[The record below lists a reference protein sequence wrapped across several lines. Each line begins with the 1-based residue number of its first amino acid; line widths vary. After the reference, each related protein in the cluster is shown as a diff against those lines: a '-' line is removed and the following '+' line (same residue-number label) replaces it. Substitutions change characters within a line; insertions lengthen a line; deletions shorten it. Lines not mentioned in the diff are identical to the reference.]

1 VAQFPSGTLSAKHK
15 LAILEPLNYKI
26 EVNNMKLIPYIVAFA
41 LLVGTSIAGV
51 TVRVIPTP
59 RTAEVDGS
67 TELTVK
73 RMPEG
78 GVFSLTVNKGQDVS
92 FYTIQWFKN
101 GQLIPGETGQELRK
115 DIATGDMNGV
125 YNVTMAS
132 PCATVNSKPIQVVVE
147 RRGFQINTRIPTIQD
162 GVAGLNDVE
171 GAVYELQACQ
181 PNPVTDRATINF
193 STGANGHVMLKV
205 VDLNGNV
212 IATLVNDVL
221 PAGTH
226 EVTMNTRDYNMSSS
240 MYYYVL
246 STAGFTDTKPMMMVK

>member
-1 VAQFPSGTLSAKHK
+1 MSGTVSAKHK
-15 LAILEPLNYKI
+15 LPILESLSNKI
-26 EVNNMKLIPYIVAFA
+26 RVDIMKIIPYIVTFA
-41 LLVGTSIAGV
+41 LLVGTATAGL
-51 TVRVIPTP
+51 TVRIIPTP

-67 TELTVK
+67 NELMVK

-78 GVFSLTVNKGQDVS
+78 GEFLLTVNKGQDVS

-101 GQLIPGETGQELRK
+101 GELLPGETGQSLRRMT
-115 DIATGDMNGV
+115 ATGDMNGV

-147 RRGFQINTRIPTIQD
+147 RRGFQVNTRISSPLE
-162 GVAGLNDVE
+162 GVAGINDVQ

-221 PAGTH
+221 PAGSH
-226 EVTMNTRDYNMSSS
+226 EVTINTRDHNMSSS

-246 STAGFTDTKPMMMVK
+246 STAGFTDTKPMMIAK

>member
-1 VAQFPSGTLSAKHK
+1 MKII
-15 LAILEPLNYKI
+15 AILFI
-26 EVNNMKLIPYIVAFA
+26 SALIATQA
-41 LLVGTSIAGV
+41 TAGV
-51 TVRVIPTP
+51 TVRIIPTP

-78 GVFSLTVNKGQDVS
+78 GEFLLTVNKGQDVS
-92 FYTIQWFKN
+92 FYTIQWYKN
-101 GQLIPGETGQELRK
+101 GEVIQGETGQELRRK
-115 DIATGDMNGV
+115 IATGDMNGV
-125 YNVTMAS
+125 YTVSMAS

-147 RRGFQINTRIPTIQD
+147 RRGFQVNTRIPSVQD
-162 GVAGLNDVE
+162 GVAGLNDVQS
-171 GAVYELQACQ
+171 AIYELQACQ

-193 STGANGHVMLKV
+193 STGASDHVMLKV

-221 PAGTH
+221 PAGSH
-226 EVTMNTRDYNMSSS
+226 EVTINTRDHNMSSS

-246 STAGFTDTKPMMMVK
+246 STPGFTDTKPMMIAK